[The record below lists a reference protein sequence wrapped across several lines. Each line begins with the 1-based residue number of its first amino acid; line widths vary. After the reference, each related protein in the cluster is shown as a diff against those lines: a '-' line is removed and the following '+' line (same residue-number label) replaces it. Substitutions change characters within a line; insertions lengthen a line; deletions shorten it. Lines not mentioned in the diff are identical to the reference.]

1 MVDVF
6 LLFFL
11 IGCIGILLSVFLIL
25 YARSKLSTAHKLL
38 QESRDKWNVAKREIE
53 TERREAALKIKD
65 EIYKKRVEFESEIK
79 RDRVELDRLQSKLN
93 GKFEALEKKNQI
105 LMSSKKNCNKKSA
118 HSLALKIRCAPM
130 KLN

>member
-118 HSLALKIRCAPM
+118 HLLALKIRCAPM